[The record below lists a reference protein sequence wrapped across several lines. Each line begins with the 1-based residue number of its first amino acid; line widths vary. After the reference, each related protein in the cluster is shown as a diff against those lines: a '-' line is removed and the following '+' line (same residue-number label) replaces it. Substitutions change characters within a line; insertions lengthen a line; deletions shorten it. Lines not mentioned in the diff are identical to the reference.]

1 MTILLLW
8 GHLKWSLNMARAHRK
23 AKRVSEA
30 ALAPPVMSASAFK
43 ARCLELMDLVAEG
56 RGEIVIT
63 KRGEPVVKVVPAGGR
78 RGGFFRRVQGDRYLS
93 QGNRGPARRGGGGEA
108 RAP

>member
-1 MTILLLW
+1 
-8 GHLKWSLNMARAHRK
+8 MAKAHRK

-63 KRGEPVVKVVPAGGR
+63 KRGEPVAKLVPVK
-78 RGGFFRRVQGDRYLS
+78 RGAPDIIGYLKGTVTYHGDIVA
-93 QGNRGPARRGGGGEA
+93 PTGEHWNA
-108 RAP
+108 EED

>member
-1 MTILLLW
+1 
-8 GHLKWSLNMARAHRK
+8 MAKAHRK

-63 KRGEPVVKVVPAGGR
+63 KRGEPVVKVVPAGAP
-78 RGGFFRRVQGDRYLS
+78 RGGFFSRLPGDGS
-93 QGNRGPARRGGGGEA
+93 HSRGILGPPGGGGGGGGEGPGG
-108 RAP
+108 RG

>member
-63 KRGEPVVKVVPAGGR
+63 KRGEPVVKVVPAGPVGR
-78 RGGFFRRVQGDRYLS
+78 DFIGSLKGTVTYHGDIVA
-93 QGNRGPARRGGGGEA
+93 PTGEVWEA
-108 RAP
+108 DADA